1 MILGISLAQELPEI
15 NLENWFSHPEIVE
28 IRKIYAELQSKIKTG
43 ALLELNQTDD
53 CGITKKMLIESGV
66 PKYYS
71 FETGSD
77 DSLLNYEFYY
87 DQNRKLRFAFI
98 KAGATNG
105 TVLEHRIYFKDD
117 TKIWEIQNLVEGP
130 GYTFPEIWPEE
141 FIAYDAAAAF
151 NANCK

>member
-66 PKYYS
+66 PRYYS

-87 DQNRKLRFAFI
+87 DQNRKLQFAFI

-117 TKIWEIQNLVEGP
+117 AKIWEIQNLVEGP

-141 FIAYDAAAAF
+141 FIAYNAAEAF
-151 NANCK
+151 NAACK